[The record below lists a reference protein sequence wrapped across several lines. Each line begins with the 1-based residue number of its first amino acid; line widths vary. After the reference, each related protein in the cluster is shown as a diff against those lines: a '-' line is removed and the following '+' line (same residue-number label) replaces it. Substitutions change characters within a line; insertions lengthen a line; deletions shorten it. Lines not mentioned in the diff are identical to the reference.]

1 MRPPLSCSPRTVLHL
16 SSTSGPGGAE
26 TLVQRL
32 AASLDP
38 ARFRSIVCLF
48 RRGWLYDA
56 AHGLEIPTSVI
67 GIDGA
72 FDLRWARAFAALVR
86 KERVAVIH
94 AHEFT
99 ANSYGSLMG
108 QILGVPVVATV
119 HGKSY
124 YADRLKRRVAYRY
137 VSRVSR
143 MIAVSEDLK
152 DYLVRRTGVAERRVC
167 VIYNGVEASAPP
179 PERASAIRTELGL
192 GAFDHVIGAVGSLY
206 PVKGHIHLLRAL
218 PDILRACPRT
228 LLLLAGQ
235 GELEPGLKAEVA
247 KLRLE
252 EHVKFLGFRG
262 DVPAILTLLDVF
274 VLPSLSEG
282 LSMALLEAM
291 AAARPV
297 VATRVGGNPEV
308 VVDGDTGFL
317 ADAESPKALSDQVV
331 RLLLDKT
338 QAARI
343 GERGRSRVHEKFSFR
358 ATVDQYQRC
367 YDLATAA

>member
-1 MRPPLSCSPRTVLHL
+1 VGNAPRTVLHL

-26 TLVQRL
+26 TLVKRL

-38 ARFRSIVCLF
+38 GRFRSIVCLF

-56 AHGLEIPTSVI
+56 TRDLGIPTSVI

-72 FDLRWARAFAALVR
+72 FDPGWARAFAALVR

-108 QILGVPVVATV
+108 QILRVPVVATV

-124 YADRLKRRVAYRY
+124 FADRLKRRMAYRY

-143 MIAVSEDLK
+143 MVAVSEDLK
-152 DYLVRRTGVAERRVC
+152 RFIVGRAGVAERRVG
-167 VIYNGVEASAPP
+167 VVYNGVEASEPLPA
-179 PERASAIRTELGL
+179 ERSSALRAELRLDGYEHL
-192 GAFDHVIGAVGSLY
+192 IGAVGSLY
-206 PVKGHIHLLRAL
+206 PVKGHIHLIRAL

-228 LLLLAGQ
+228 LLLLVGQ
-235 GELEPGLKAEVA
+235 GELEQSLQDEAA
-247 KLRLE
+247 KLRLG
-252 EHVKFLGFRG
+252 EHVRFLGFRG
-262 DVPAILTLLDVF
+262 DVPALLSLLDAF

-282 LSMALLEAM
+282 LSMALLEGM
-291 AAARPV
+291 AAGKPV

-317 ADAESPKALSDQVV
+317 IDAESPGSIADRVV
-331 RLLLDKT
+331 RLLKDKK
-338 QAARI
+338 QAARM
-343 GERGRSRVHEKFSFR
+343 GERGRRRVHEGFSFR
-358 ATVDQYQRC
+358 ATIDQYQR
-367 YDLATAA
+367 YYGQAAGA